1 MGMDGIN
8 KYFLK
13 RKIENLLKKSPEDLK
28 EYVSKLIEKTE
39 RELKYQKGPLALF
52 DKIVAAGG
60 DTSSDIKLRESLA
73 ILYGLAAAGVE
84 FEDFDISNFLLQ
96 EKRFTDVTGLKPI
109 QIDKRETEQLS
120 VSQKRRMSRRG
131 TGTRKT
137 DEPQGATLSGDL
149 KAEIRSAES
158 GNDYGATFRKYLG
171 GFSRANEDITKM
183 SISQVVQYQKDY
195 LSHQRKLGI
204 PITQRS
210 AAVGAYQM
218 LYPDV
223 AAKALG
229 VPLSRK
235 FTKETQDLLANYY
248 LNAAGRKEF
257 ETGKISAEEYNNRL
271 AGQFASLRTT
281 SGRGRYDDDG
291 LNKAYKDILPLLK
304 NKQNDRSQSLNQ
316 CFIR

>member
-1 MGMDGIN
+1 
-8 KYFLK
+8 
-13 RKIENLLKKSPEDLK
+13 
-28 EYVSKLIEKTE
+28 
-39 RELKYQKGPLALF
+39 
-52 DKIVAAGG
+52 
-60 DTSSDIKLRESLA
+60 
-73 ILYGLAAAGVE
+73 
-84 FEDFDISNFLLQ
+84 
-96 EKRFTDVTGLKPI
+96 
-109 QIDKRETEQLS
+109 
-120 VSQKRRMSRRG
+120 
-131 TGTRKT
+131 
-137 DEPQGATLSGDL
+137 
-149 KAEIRSAES
+149 
-158 GNDYGATFRKYLG
+158 
-171 GFSRANEDITKM
+171 M
-183 SISQVVQYQKDY
+183 SINQVVQYQKDY

-235 FTKETQDLLANYY
+235 FDQETQDLLANYY

-271 AGQFASLRTT
+271 AGQFASLKTT

-304 NKQNDRSQSLNQ
+304 NKQNDRSQSLKTSASYDDQASNVIVVNKKQ
-316 CFIR
+316 VLANMNNSGGGDGNVIVSTSSGSDRSRSRLYLSLIHI